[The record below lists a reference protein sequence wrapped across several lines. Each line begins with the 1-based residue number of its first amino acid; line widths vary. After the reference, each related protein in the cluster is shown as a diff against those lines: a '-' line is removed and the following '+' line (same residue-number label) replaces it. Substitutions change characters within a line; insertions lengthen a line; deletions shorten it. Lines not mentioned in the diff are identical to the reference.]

1 MEKITERRAPGK
13 SIAGGKESVR
23 GRASKIGASTPYD
36 FGGGVLTPYGGLLPL
51 AARWEKLG
59 LLELLEKWLTVGR
72 QPASL
77 SNGQLVVSTVL
88 LFFLGF
94 SRYHHVRY
102 VREDEMV
109 QGVIGGE
116 GLLPVQS
123 TFWRFLDSLQ
133 LHNEGQLMKINREMS
148 RRVWAAG
155 KVKLKRI
162 HLDTDSTVNT
172 VYGDQMGARKGY
184 NLRHR
189 GKKGLQPLLSFV
201 AETGE
206 CVRGKQ
212 RQGSSASGVEMAAH
226 ITAAMR
232 SIDETVA
239 EVVGRM
245 DTGFYAKEVVEG
257 IEALGERY
265 SYILVAQKTSALVRE
280 LEGADWK
287 KWAGSGGVCE
297 FWYQPDGWGQRRRFV
312 AVRYAVKQEP
322 SDQYQLFATE
332 QWKYRVFVTNRGE
345 EKRAICCDYDGRAT
359 AENYI
364 KEGCNDAGFAVLSG
378 HQFKANQ
385 NYLQM
390 AILAYNSN
398 RWLQL
403 MALSEKETYQR
414 SQLRTERLRLVFVA
428 AKLVVHEGR
437 SWVRFSQS
445 YGEQDRFHRL
455 MEHLRSI
462 QQTGG
467 SYTSSRA
474 APLTVR
480 AFS

>member
-1 MEKITERRAPGK
+1 
-13 SIAGGKESVR
+13 
-23 GRASKIGASTPYD
+23 
-36 FGGGVLTPYGGLLPL
+36 
-51 AARWEKLG
+51 
-59 LLELLEKWLTVGR
+59 
-72 QPASL
+72 
-77 SNGQLVVSTVL
+77 VL

-94 SRYHHVRY
+94 CRYHHVQY

-109 QGVIGGE
+109 QGVVGGA
-116 GLLPVQS
+116 GPLPVQS
-123 TFWRFLDSLQ
+123 TFWRFLDSLGP
-133 LHNEGQLMKINREMS
+133 HNEEQLMRINQELS
-148 RRVWAAG
+148 GRVWAAG

-162 HLDTDSTVNT
+162 HLDTDSTMIT

-184 NLRHR
+184 NLHRR
-189 GKKGLQPLLSFV
+189 GKKGLRPLLSFV

-212 RQGSSASGVEMAAH
+212 HNGSSASGPEMAAH

-232 SIDETVA
+232 GIDERVE

-245 DTGFYAKEVVEG
+245 DAGFYAKEVVEG

-287 KWAGSGGVCE
+287 RWAGSGGVTE
-297 FWYQPDGWGQRRRFV
+297 FWYQPEGWNRRRRFV
-312 AVRYAVKQEP
+312 AVRYAGEAEA
-322 SDQYQLFATE
+322 SDQYQLFASE
-332 QWKYRVFVTNRGE
+332 QWKYRVFVTNRDD
-345 EKRAICCDYDGRAT
+345 EKRAICREYEGRAT

-364 KEGCNDAGFAVLSG
+364 KEGCNDAGFGVLSG
-378 HQFKANQ
+378 QNFKANQ

-403 MALSEKETYQR
+403 MALGEQESYQR
-414 SQLRTERLRLVFVA
+414 RKLMTERLLLVFVA

-437 SWVRFSQS
+437 SWVRFRQS

-455 MEHLRSI
+455 MERLRSI
-462 QQTGG
+462 QQQGG
-467 SYTSSRA
+467 TYTSSRA
-474 APLTVR
+474 VLLTARV
-480 AFS
+480 FS